1 MIKKM
6 HLSISISKDLV
17 DWIDQ
22 EIEDVAKF
30 SSRSHAIEYSLKALR
45 NKG

>member
-1 MIKKM
+1 MTKKIQ
-6 HLSISISKDLV
+6 ISVTISKDLI

-22 EIEDVAKF
+22 ETEDTARF

-45 NKG
+45 NQR